1 MRVVVM
7 DDDIMPK
14 SKATIEAEKRKKQ
27 VKRKTPD
34 DAGAGVVKM
43 EVTTNAGDDSP
54 VRVVPTDQ
62 DVDTLVAEDVE
73 HHDTTT
79 TDGERQ
85 AREYD
90 LYIEKLKLLHAS
102 LDHADLKCAGI

>member
-1 MRVVVM
+1 M

-14 SKATIEAEKRKKQ
+14 SKATIEAEKRKTQ

-34 DAGAGVVKM
+34 DAGAGEVKK
-43 EVTTNAGDDSP
+43 EVVTTNAGDDSP
-54 VRVVPTDQ
+54 VRVVPTGQ

-79 TDGERQ
+79 TDVERQ

-90 LYIEKLKLLHAS
+90 LYIEKLTRFHENETVL
-102 LDHADLKCAGI
+102 